1 MNVPELMAVGIA
13 GIFILITIV
22 RQAVSIPSKYIP
34 LISLFLGIG
43 LAVYVGLT
51 KQVDVIELILTAL
64 LPALGASGVH
74 STYNTYKHPE
84 RSTLQ

>member
-13 GIFILITIV
+13 GIFILISIV
-22 RQAVSIPSKYIP
+22 RQAVDIPSKYIP
-34 LISLFLGIG
+34 LISLVLGIG

-51 KQVDVIELILTAL
+51 KQVDVIELVLTAL

-74 STYNTYKHPE
+74 STYNTYK
-84 RSTLQ
+84 Q